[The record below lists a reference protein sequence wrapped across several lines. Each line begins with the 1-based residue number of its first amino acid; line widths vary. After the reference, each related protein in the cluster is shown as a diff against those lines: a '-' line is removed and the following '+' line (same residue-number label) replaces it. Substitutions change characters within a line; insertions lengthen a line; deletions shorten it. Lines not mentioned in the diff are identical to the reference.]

1 MKYILTLLLAVSS
14 ILLYGQSSE
23 FKRIEQKIKQAVQKQ
38 LWDDVLLLSP
48 DLTIEEPFRGEGYYY
63 TAMAFMKMGE
73 AQKAEQWLAK
83 AEPMADETLEKM
95 ISTLKQD
102 IALSRKASALQT
114 NALDQ
119 QRSGNSA
126 KAAAEW
132 EQLWK
137 LDKSNMDYAL
147 NAVELYL
154 ERKQYVEAMLILED
168 PVIVKDP
175 ASRALREQVSKTP
188 TVKSLLDY
196 RENLKNGKESLKGGY
211 YNTALD
217 RFNKALLNRPNDR
230 EASILKR
237 EAEDELAWKKTQ
249 EKNTIADYEAYL
261 SGKTNKKYAANAKRV
276 LRNSM
281 LKYGK
286 EYAEKGDIEQMEYYL
301 KQLKSTYSLSDE
313 DITEANGILVGTY
326 SREARKLAD
335 SKSPYQ
341 LATAIDYYGRAR
353 SIYPGT
359 AYTLAMQK
367 LEKLK
372 KRYGRPD
379 RTYMAYVY
387 DSVTNFGISIGGL
400 KNRNIGVYIT
410 ARANSDFFTSGTYF
424 TVDNSG
430 KVDGS
435 VLDDVRPTGEKKTG
449 YLDGIFGLTKKIA
462 YPLWVYAGGG
472 VTVTNHY
479 WYMAEY
485 FSNGN
490 HDENS
495 WVKNTDES
503 GVKPMAEAG
512 LIIDLS
518 GLHLR
523 GGVKTNDFKDIKN
536 SLLYSVGIGF
546 SFK

>member
-1 MKYILTLLLAVSS
+1 MKYILTLFLAVSS
-14 ILLYGQSSE
+14 VMLYGQSAE
-23 FKRIEQKIKQAVQKQ
+23 FNRIEQKIKQAIQKQ
-38 LWDDVLLLSP
+38 VWDDVLLLSP
-48 DLTIEEPFRGEGYYY
+48 DLTIEEPFKGDGYYY
-63 TAMAFMKMGE
+63 TAMAFMKMGDVP
-73 AQKAEQWLAK
+73 KAEQWLAK
-83 AEPMADETLEKM
+83 AETMADEALEKK
-95 ISTLKQD
+95 ISALKQD
-102 IALSRKASALQT
+102 MTVARKAVALQSSALG
-114 NALDQ
+114 Q
-119 QRSGNSA
+119 QQSGNSTR
-126 KAAAEW
+126 AASDWA
-132 EQLWK
+132 QLW
-137 LDKSNMDYAL
+137 NMDKTNVEYAL
-147 NAVELYL
+147 NAIELYL
-154 ERKQYVEAMLILED
+154 ERKQFVEAMLILED
-168 PVIVKDP
+168 PVIMKDP
-175 ASRALREQVSKTP
+175 ASKPLRDQVSKNP
-188 TVKSLLDY
+188 AVKTLMSY
-196 RENLKNGKESLKGGY
+196 RQNLKQGKEAMASGNY
-211 YNTALD
+211 QTAVSRFSTALTH
-217 RFNKALLNRPNDR
+217 KPNDS
-230 EASILKR
+230 EALTAKR
-237 EAEDELAWKKTQ
+237 EAEDELAWKITN
-249 EKNTIADYEAYL
+249 EKNTISDYEAYL
-261 SGKTNKKYAANAKRV
+261 NGKTKKSHAARAKQI

-286 EYAEKGDIEQMEYYL
+286 EYAEKGDIAQMEYYL
-301 KQLKSTYSLSDE
+301 NKLKSTYALSDA
-313 DITEANGILVGTY
+313 DITEANGILTRTY
-326 SREARKLAD
+326 SIEARKLAN
-335 SKSPYQ
+335 SKKSYE
-341 LATAIDYYGRAR
+341 LSTAIDYYGRAR

-359 AYTLAMQK
+359 AYSLAIDK
-367 LEKLK
+367 LEKLR

-379 RTYMAYVY
+379 RTYLAYVY
-387 DSVTNFGISIGGL
+387 DTVTNFGISIGGL

-435 VLDDVRPTGEKKTG
+435 VLDDVRATGETKTG